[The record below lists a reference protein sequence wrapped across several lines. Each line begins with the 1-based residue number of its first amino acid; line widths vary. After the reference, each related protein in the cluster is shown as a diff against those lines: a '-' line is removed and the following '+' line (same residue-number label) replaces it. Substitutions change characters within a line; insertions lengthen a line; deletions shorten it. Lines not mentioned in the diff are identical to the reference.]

1 MNWASSMTTSG
12 REQYDQYLAKP
23 LEVGEA
29 SFDYEPSG
37 SPIENVKVGGVSSR
51 VRLTKSG
58 QIVGVEN
65 DWDSY
70 QGSNFTYSAS
80 NEIQVTGLPVE
91 GNFQVG
97 DRIRI
102 RQAGAYKYFFLV
114 STPPTNKIR
123 VQGGDYTVANAP
135 IEELSVSRLSTPAG
149 MTTALSY
156 TTAVSVNSGA
166 TSIAYQQCTFYVEGS
181 VCTLNL
187 NISLGATTGVP
198 SSYYFTLPFT
208 YLFIPS
214 ASLPSAPFD
223 VPVYYMYSGN
233 DELAHA
239 IIDSADPTKLRI
251 RPDGLGSFSLKPIE
265 TISTTLVYS
274 YR

>member
-198 SSYYFTLPFT
+198 ARTTSPC
-208 YLFIPS
+208 PS
-214 ASLPSAPFD
+214 HICLYQAPPSPRPPLMCPSITCTAGMTSL
-223 VPVYYMYSGN
+223 
-233 DELAHA
+233 H
-239 IIDSADPTKLRI
+239 TR
-251 RPDGLGSFSLKPIE
+251 
-265 TISTTLVYS
+265 
-274 YR
+274 